1 MELLK
6 LLTRGCKHD
15 RTIAKHDFFIREGQV
30 ANEMAVVFKGA
41 FRMYFTYKEREQTGH
56 FMFEGQWLGDYESFL
71 TQKPAM
77 NNVQALCGKVINFV
91 LTIL

>member
-1 MELLK
+1 
-6 LLTRGCKHD
+6 
-15 RTIAKHDFFIREGQV
+15 
-30 ANEMAVVFKGA
+30 
-41 FRMYFTYKEREQTGH
+41 
-56 FMFEGQWLGDYESFL
+56 MFEGQWLGDYESFL